1 MSTLRFLAA
10 LFSCSLAALGSSV
23 GPENSFTDS
32 HLQATQTVNN
42 PVTVTLNLFST
53 QLIAKGPGGQVVFDQ
68 TLFSA
73 YADPSV
79 QALVTQ
85 ASLALNGIGA
95 TSILGPSLISSSV
108 VLEGSSVVNTETA
121 RSTDQFLPFTIV
133 TFGPEAIAIGER
145 QCRSS
150 VVTAPVPSEN
160 SASSLISVCTGGT
173 PYFVGDDEVNLN
185 TFRRT
190 LTTIFQDVST
200 TETFRTTEVYL
211 LQAQD
216 SSSPSAIPEP
226 GTLGMLIVC
235 LPVLAALRSRRSK

>member
-10 LFSCSLAALGSSV
+10 LFSCSLAALGA
-23 GPENSFTDS
+23 PFDSFKDS
-32 HLQATQTVNN
+32 NLLAIQTVNN

-73 YADPSV
+73 FTDPSV

-85 ASLALNGIGA
+85 ASQALNGIGA

-108 VLEGSSVVNTETA
+108 VLEGSSVVNTETG
-121 RSTDQFLPFTIV
+121 RRTDQFLPFTIV

-145 QCRSS
+145 QCPSS
-150 VVTAPVPSEN
+150 AVTSPVPSGN
-160 SASSLISVCTGGT
+160 GAAALLIGCTGGT
-173 PYFVGDDEVNLN
+173 PYLVGDNETNFN

-190 LTTIFQDVST
+190 LATIFQDVTT

-216 SSSPSAIPEP
+216 SGTPSAIPEP